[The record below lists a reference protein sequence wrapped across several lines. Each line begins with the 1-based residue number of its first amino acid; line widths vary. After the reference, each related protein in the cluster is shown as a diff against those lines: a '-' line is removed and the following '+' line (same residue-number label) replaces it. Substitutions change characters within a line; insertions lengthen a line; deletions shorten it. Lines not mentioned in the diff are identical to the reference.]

1 MFPSLSS
8 NTLRCYRGAQDH
20 LRVAKAVLP
29 SQPDINKNH
38 IITFAI
44 MSYEKYAEYFFF
56 FRSLDVICI
65 FITPDAH

>member
-56 FRSLDVICI
+56 F
-65 FITPDAH
+65 